1 MSQQSPRMEAQ
12 SKTKT
17 KRFKVKH
24 PKRKLFRA
32 SEPLLSVF
40 MWGVNHTVREL
51 NHVHSPVM
59 LMPDDF
65 RSYSK
70 IKIDNYA
77 FNKENLP
84 SHFKVKEYCPIV
96 FRNLRERF
104 GIYDEDFLASLIKC
118 PRPKEAHKSGAKCY
132 ISHDGIY
139 VINTLTTDQVEEM
152 HCYLKHYHPYIVE
165 RHGKTLLPQ
174 YLAMYRLTIDNTE
187 TYLVVMRNVFSSHIK
202 VHKKYDLKGSTV
214 DREAS
219 EKEKEKSLPTMKD
232 NDFLADNIK
241 INIGEEAK
249 EKLLETLAADV
260 EFLARLNIMD
270 YSLLLGIH
278 DMNRADEDEEQ
289 DYFEEDE
296 EDEDYDSGGSGG
308 HAGGSALTPPDS
320 PGTPRQAEQNQRS
333 NFRRTNSTVNGCINP
348 DRDIYAIPSR
358 PCPGTDQ
365 RNVYFLSIVDVLTHY
380 GMKKAAAKAAKTV
393 KYGSGVEGISTVEPD
408 QYAKRFRAFIAD
420 AIE

>member
-1 MSQQSPRMEAQ
+1 MEGQ

-51 NHVHSPVM
+51 AHVHSPVM

-70 IKIDNYA
+70 IKIDNFA

-104 GIYDEDFLASLIKC
+104 GIHDEDFLASLIKC
-118 PRPKEAHKSGAKCY
+118 PKSKEAHKSGAKCY
-132 ISHDGIY
+132 LSYDGIY

-187 TYLVVMRNVFSSHIK
+187 TYMVVQRNVFSSHIR

-214 DREAS
+214 DREATD
-219 EKEKEKSLPTMKD
+219 KEKEKSLPTLKD
-232 NDFLADNIK
+232 NDFLADNVK
-241 INIGEEAK
+241 INIGEDAK

-278 DMNRADEDEEQ
+278 DISRADED
-289 DYFEEDE
+289 DVFECREFGDDEDI
-296 EDEDYDSGGSGG
+296 DDDDYDSGGSGG
-308 HAGGSALTPPDS
+308 NAGGNALTPPDS
-320 PGTPRQAEQNQRS
+320 PGTARQPDQRA
-333 NFRRTNSTVNGCINP
+333 NFRRTNSTANGCINP

-358 PCPGTDQ
+358 PSTGTEDSF
-365 RNVYFLSIVDVLTHY
+365 VYFLSIVDVLTHY